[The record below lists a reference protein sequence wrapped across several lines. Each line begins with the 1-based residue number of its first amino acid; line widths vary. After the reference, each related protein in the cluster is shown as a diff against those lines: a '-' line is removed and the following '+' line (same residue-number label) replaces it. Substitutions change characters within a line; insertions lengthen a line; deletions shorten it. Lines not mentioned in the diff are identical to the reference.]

1 MTLINDQETCPYYIS
16 NLVSHQNFLIIVKT
30 FILFCYLFFYM
41 KDRAANTVVRVLT
54 SFKSA
59 DVERAV
65 KSLDAKNIDTLMKY
79 IYRGFESPSDGSSA
93 ILLTWHEKVG
103 FCSSVLND

>member
-1 MTLINDQETCPYYIS
+1 MCLAQ
-16 NLVSHQNFLIIVKT
+16 
-30 FILFCYLFFYM
+30 
-41 KDRAANTVVRVLT
+41 DRAANTVLRVLT

-65 KSLDAKNIDTLMKY
+65 KSLDSKNIDTLMKY

-93 ILLTWHEKVG
+93 VLLTWHEKVG
-103 FCSSVLND
+103 IALSKCILIYNILHGFNLNLRFT